1 MTSHPSVIWWTQ
13 ITGPRRLVDEIS
25 SALTNSRSVIYI
37 SDPDMPW
44 RREMRYTIEEQIK
57 NTCSLVVDYI
67 DWEDEFKGGDI
78 SSFLLERY
86 ASRNDV
92 AAYRPHLG
100 KPLSYLHKLRALS
113 GQVIWIKGIPA
124 DQIGEWAS
132 ICRDYRTD
140 TNEHGA
146 FVIEAAG
153 YFPDARFPQ
162 YVSVIRYYDYVS
174 HYDTQLFALMVLSQ
188 SNIPIH
194 LHQYISYVAANLCLT
209 DAELADELISI
220 TDFETT
226 SPLES
231 LNNLYYEGKILVNRG
246 TVEQTNTQPHPF
258 SLLRSN
264 NLQSLS
270 HRLWR
275 AQLMV
280 AFALIEEE
288 RVAFIKKYEVVVKA
302 CLPIKQYRE
311 NITDPY
317 DVELGTLVYLTQ
329 DKDEND
335 QRRLYIPEA
344 TDYERLHFLR
354 DLRHKLAHMKTCT
367 PEEMTRLLAET
378 DYL

>member
-194 LHQYISYVAANLCLT
+194 LHKYISYVAANLCLT
-209 DAELADELISI
+209 DAELADELI
-220 TDFETT
+220 
-226 SPLES
+226 
-231 LNNLYYEGKILVNRG
+231 
-246 TVEQTNTQPHPF
+246 
-258 SLLRSN
+258 
-264 NLQSLS
+264 
-270 HRLWR
+270 
-275 AQLMV
+275 
-280 AFALIEEE
+280 
-288 RVAFIKKYEVVVKA
+288 
-302 CLPIKQYRE
+302 
-311 NITDPY
+311 
-317 DVELGTLVYLTQ
+317 
-329 DKDEND
+329 
-335 QRRLYIPEA
+335 
-344 TDYERLHFLR
+344 
-354 DLRHKLAHMKTCT
+354 
-367 PEEMTRLLAET
+367 
-378 DYL
+378 